1 MPGLVQSY
9 QDVLNRAKELG
20 VTLTKQEEQNG
31 KLVLEGQAT
40 YAYDRD
46 LVWDAIKT
54 HGNWQNETQVQ
65 IHVKQD
71 TPYGQ
76 WKVKAGD
83 TLSKIAQT
91 YFGDMKRYPEIF
103 EANRD
108 ILKDPDKIQVGQTL
122 KLPPRK
128 KAGVA

>member
-20 VTLTKQEEQNG
+20 VTLTKQGEQSG

-54 HGNWQNETQVQ
+54 HANWQTETQVQ
-65 IHVKQD
+65 IQVKQD

-76 WKVKAGD
+76 WKVKSGD

-122 KLPPRK
+122 ELPPRK